1 MLSQLSKGY
10 GSWTAGYVDPY
21 FGEKKVNIC
30 LIYIRSTFPL
40 ITLLRSTIVELR

>member
-21 FGEKKVNIC
+21 FGEKKVK
-30 LIYIRSTFPL
+30 F
-40 ITLLRSTIVELR
+40 V